1 MKIIKKY
8 YKLSIVLIIAIFI
21 GVTYFNYI
29 TPKVKA
35 DSGFDGSYDGG
46 SSWSGGSDWGGGS
59 SWDSDSSYG
68 GSSSGSGEPLG
79 IVGSLFV
86 FGTFFFIII
95 LFIMMTGKS
104 TKKFHHSSA
113 NGNYSS
119 NRNKVIPYDIIKIT
133 KVLPDFNVEEF
144 RKTTYD
150 IYKNIQVAWME
161 FDYDSLRNLTTD
173 EMYNMYISQLETLK
187 LKKQQNVMRDFNL
200 YDFEVIGME
209 TDNTSISITVAMMIS
224 CYDYI
229 VDQVT
234 YGKLRGR
241 TDAKV
246 VYHYNMTFIRSISDS
261 NNINYCPNCG
271 APVSD
276 KASKKCAYCDSVIVS
291 DNHAW
296 VLSKKQVVNQKYE

>member
-1 MKIIKKY
+1 MKIINKY
-8 YKLSIVLIIAIFI
+8 YKLSILLIIAIFI

-46 SSWSGGSDWGGGS
+46 SSWDSGGSDWGGGS
-59 SWDSDSSYG
+59 SWDSDSSFG
-68 GSSSGSGEPLG
+68 GSGGSVGPLG
-79 IVGSLFV
+79 FIGSVFALVTFLFI
-86 FGTFFFIII
+86 FT
-95 LFIMMTGKS
+95 LFIMMTGKGA
-104 TKKFHHSSA
+104 KKFSHSNT

-119 NRNKVIPYDIIKIT
+119 NRNQVIPYDIIKIT
-133 KVLPDFNVEEF
+133 NVLPDFNVDEF

-150 IYKNIQVAWME
+150 IYKKIQVAWME
-161 FDYDSLRNLTTD
+161 FDNDSLRNLTTD

-209 TDNTSISITVAMMIS
+209 TDNNNISITVAMMIS

-229 VDQVT
+229 VDQVSYRT
-234 YGKLRGR
+234 LRGR
-241 TDAKV
+241 TDTKV
-246 VYHYNMTFIRSISDS
+246 VYHYNMTFIKSISAN

-276 KASKKCAYCDSVIVS
+276 KASRKCTYCDSVIVS
-291 DNHAW
+291 DNHNW